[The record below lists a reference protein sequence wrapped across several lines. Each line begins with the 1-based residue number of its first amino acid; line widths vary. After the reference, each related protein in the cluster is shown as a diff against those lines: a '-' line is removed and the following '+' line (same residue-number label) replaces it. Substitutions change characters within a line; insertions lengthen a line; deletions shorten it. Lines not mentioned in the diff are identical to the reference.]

1 MIRIVQEI
9 FEKAIARLSL
19 HLVTFV
25 PPLIVA
31 VVILLVA
38 FLAAVTFRW
47 LIVKAIKG
55 AAIDKFLRDSGVAS
69 FVDRSGNIR
78 AATVLA
84 GIVYWTTLGIG
95 FLTALDVF
103 DTRLTSRV
111 IESTVFAIPKLLTA
125 GAILLAGFWLS
136 RYLGRSALVWAVN
149 DGVPFARRLA
159 VAVKLVVLFV
169 AVVVAADT
177 LGFADR
183 VFFAGFVILVG
194 AAAIAAGIA
203 GGLTLRSLMERSLEK
218 KDESADREL
227 ERSLWNH
234 L

>member
-9 FEKAIARLSL
+9 FEKAMARLSL
-19 HLVTFV
+19 HLLTFI

-31 VVILLVA
+31 VVILLATFV
-38 FLAAVTFRW
+38 LALGLRW

-55 AAIDKFLRDSGVAS
+55 AAMDRFLRDSGVAS
-69 FVDRSGNIR
+69 VMDRSGNLR

-84 GIVYWTTLGIG
+84 GVVYWTTLGIG
-95 FLTALDVF
+95 FLTALDTF
-103 DTRLTSRV
+103 DTNLTSRI

-125 GAILLAGFWLS
+125 GLILLAGFWLS
-136 RYLGRSALVWAVN
+136 RFLGRSALVWAVN
-149 DGVPFARRLA
+149 EEVWFARRLA
-159 VAVKLVVLFV
+159 LAVKLAILFV

-177 LGFADR
+177 LGFGER
-183 VFFAGFVILVG
+183 VFFAAFVIVAG
-194 AAAIAAGIA
+194 AAGLAVAIA
-203 GGLTLRSLMERSLEK
+203 GGMTLKSLMQRSLDK
-218 KDESADREL
+218 KCEPAEREL